1 MEATMSV
8 SGVREDILNRLVE
21 EHQTTLLRLCYLMLK
36 DEALAEDAVQETF
49 WKVWQNIMNF
59 RGESSEKTWLTHIA
73 VNTCR
78 DMRRSAWLRH
88 TDRRVTPEMLPEAIA
103 AYAPR
108 DEIVTIIVLA
118 LPDKLREAITLYYYQ
133 DMTMQEIADALGV
146 ALSTVHGRIRK
157 AQEKLRQELERRGY
171 HG

>member
-49 WKVWQNIMNF
+49 WKAWQNIMNF

-103 AYAPR
+103 AYTPR
-108 DEIVTIIVLA
+108 DEIVTIVVLA

-146 ALSTVHGRIRK
+146 ALSTVHGRIKK
-157 AQEKLRQELERRGY
+157 AQDKLRQELERRGY

>member
-8 SGVREDILNRLVE
+8 SGVREEVLNRLVE
-21 EHQTTLLRLCYLMLK
+21 EHQTALLRLCYLILR
-36 DEALAEDAVQETF
+36 DTALAEDAVQETF
-49 WKVWQNIMNF
+49 WKAWQNIMNF

-88 TDRRVTPEMLPEAIA
+88 TDRRITPEMLPEAIST
-103 AYAPR
+103 YTPR
-108 DEIVTIIVLA
+108 DEIVTIVVLA

-133 DMTMQEIADALGV
+133 DMTMQEIADALGIG
-146 ALSTVHGRIRK
+146 LSTVHGRIKK
-157 AQEKLRQELERRGY
+157 AQDKLRQELERRGY

>member
-1 MEATMSV
+1 MEAMMSV
-8 SGVREDILNRLVE
+8 SGVREEILNRLVE
-21 EHQTTLLRLCYLMLK
+21 EHQTALLRLCYLMLK
-36 DEALAEDAVQETF
+36 DASLAEDAVQETF
-49 WKVWQNIMNF
+49 WKAWQGMMNF

-88 TDRRVTPEMLPEAIA
+88 TDRRVTPEMLPEAA
-103 AYAPR
+103 SAYTPR
-108 DEIVTIIVLA
+108 DEAVTVVVLA

-157 AQEKLRQELERRGY
+157 AQDKLRQELERRGY